1 MLKKIG
7 LILFA
12 PAKGINLLARKMT
25 DSDTLEVFIISII
38 SFIVIVAIVAK
49 CWPIH
54 NGWEFLF
61 LMVITL
67 VALCIA
73 VGISSSLLSAF
84 AGLLIWMTDGMANL
98 YDKCSLT
105 TETETTCS
113 SNSIRNNQKAEVTLQ
128 YFISHEKMNICHAKY
143 LGK

>member
-7 LILFA
+7 CILFA
-12 PAKGINLLARKMT
+12 PAKGINSLARKMGN
-25 DSDTLEVFIISII
+25 SETLEIFIISII

-61 LMVITL
+61 LMIITL
-67 VALCIA
+67 VALCVA

-84 AGLLIWMTDGMANL
+84 AVFLIWMTDGMANL
-98 YDKCSLT
+98 YDKCTLT
-105 TETETTCS
+105 TQTTFS
-113 SNSIRNNQKAEVTLQ
+113 PNSIRNNQKAEVTLQ
-128 YFISHEKMNICHAKY
+128 YFISHEKMDICHAKY
-143 LGK
+143 LGKQ